1 MNKVVKSVC
10 VELNVSMEDVLKV
23 VSKDVENAI
32 GEFRK
37 EIRFAKSVE
46 SLEFVKRV
54 MWDGL
59 LSEGGCY
66 YDMCK
71 RCPMLNV
78 LRLNAYIRYSEVLKK
93 VRTRDIDSNVFIVVN
108 HRVSSYV
115 VSAINC
121 CELLDDE
128 LICNDIIY

>member
-1 MNKVVKSVC
+1 MNKAVKSVC
-10 VELNVSMEDVLKV
+10 VEFNVSMEEVLKV

-93 VRTRDIDSNVFIVVN
+93 VRLQDLECNEFIVVN

-115 VSAINC
+115 APPIEC
-121 CELLDDE
+121 CSVLDDE
-128 LICNDIIY
+128 LICNEIIY